1 MFKIG
6 SLEKLMHELNRLPGV
21 GPKTAQRLAY
31 HILRTPDFSEK
42 LQSALQQ
49 VQENVHLC
57 AQCFSYTDEEFL
69 CRFCNDVHRRDDI
82 LCIVEEPS
90 DILRIESS
98 GVFRGRYHVLH
109 GAISPLDNIGP
120 QNLRISELL
129 ERIECGLEEK
139 PAPYLSKQV
148 NSGSTVDRHTGEV
161 TSNEPSHESSLGSSR
176 RASGQSSSQPYGR
189 FSGETDD
196 QFSQAL
202 SGGGSTESTSAVQEM
217 MTKPAPK
224 ISEIILALDPDLE
237 GDTTVLYLAKVLGN
251 KQVKIT
257 RIASGVPLGSDID
270 YVDDRTLGRALENR
284 VEL

>member
-6 SLEKLMHELNRLPGV
+6 SLEKLVHELNRLPGI

-42 LQSALQQ
+42 LQAALKH
-49 VQENVHLC
+49 VQENVHNC
-57 AQCFSYTDEEFL
+57 AQCFSYTDEPVL
-69 CRFCNDVHRRDDI
+69 CRYCSDPHRRDDLI
-82 LCIVEEPS
+82 CVVEEPS
-90 DILRIESS
+90 DISRVESS

-120 QNLRISELL
+120 QDLRVRELL
-129 ERIECGLEEK
+129 ERVDAGLEQR
-139 PAPYLSKQV
+139 PINYLAAHQEQA
-148 NSGSTVDRHTGEV
+148 ST
-161 TSNEPSHESSLGSSR
+161 N
-176 RASGQSSSQPYGR
+176 
-189 FSGETDD
+189 
-196 QFSQAL
+196 
-202 SGGGSTESTSAVQEM
+202 
-217 MTKPAPK
+217 PAPK
-224 ISEIILALDPDLE
+224 ITEIILALDPDLE
-237 GDTTVLYLAKVLGN
+237 GDTTVLYLAKTLAD